1 MKVNLITVA
10 LIALV
15 ILLIGEGLI
24 VYTIY
29 LDKLN
34 EKMQIEQFGFYDSK
48 VCLLIEEQ
56 LRIYQIFTPIGVSL
70 IFSSGGMFWFIIQRS
85 ESEPD

>member
-10 LIALV
+10 LVALV

-24 VYTIY
+24 ICTMS
-29 LDKLN
+29 LDELNKKLQL
-34 EKMQIEQFGFYDSK
+34 ERFGFYDPK
-48 VCLLIEEQ
+48 VCLLTEEQ

-70 IFSSGGMFWFIIQRS
+70 IFISGGMFWFIIQRS